1 MASQAGLEA
10 RPTKTGL
17 EDTVLEEIG
26 ATEPSGEPISEADFR
41 KLVDPRPAR
50 RHSGTRGPRGARN
63 HQGGGNRRHGDR
75 QGGNRQG
82 GRQGSGQQG
91 RSRA

>member
-1 MASQAGLEA
+1 MASAAGLEA

-17 EDTVLEEIG
+17 DDEVLAEIG

-50 RHSGTRGPRGARN
+50 RHPGTRGPRGARN
-63 HQGGGNRRHGDR
+63 HQGGGNRR
-75 QGGNRQG
+75 QG
-82 GRQGSGQQG
+82 GRQGGGRPGGGYQG